1 LHHIAELVFYCTV
14 VSETFVFL
22 QILSRMHIT
31 LLLYFPVSYHV
42 CIARICMQGCMSAQ
56 TNYELNN
63 VPPQMAIM
71 WENQL
76 PYSAPTAKNMQRYP
90 NISAPETQPGQ
101 PQHTGGGYQQPQQPP
116 MAQPVHNGNMNQPLM
131 AQPQMVMITVPQG
144 LQPGQALQVRHPT
157 TGQLVLV
164 NVPPG
169 LQPGQQFT
177 AQF

>member
-1 LHHIAELVFYCTV
+1 
-14 VSETFVFL
+14 
-22 QILSRMHIT
+22 
-31 LLLYFPVSYHV
+31 
-42 CIARICMQGCMSAQ
+42 MSAQ
-56 TNYELNN
+56 TNYELNH
-63 VPPQMAIM
+63 VPPQQAIM
-71 WENQL
+71 WDNQL

-101 PQHTGGGYQQPQQPP
+101 PP
-116 MAQPVHNGNMNQPLM
+116 MAQPVGGGSQQQQQQHLPVAQPVQNGNMNQPLM